1 MGIRLVQRRARYTL
15 GAATAVV
22 LAVGTGG
29 LVAATSAAA
38 SPATPGGAHCKAS
51 ITRINFGTA
60 NSGPYGGNQT
70 VWRYTLTNSHCMQ
83 VRIMTYGATV
93 QSIRVPDRRGHFTN
107 VALGFKTLNDYVDL
121 DSPPPTS
128 PNFGGP
134 YFGETIGRYA
144 NRIGGA
150 SFKLN
155 GQTYTLPVNNGPNTL
170 HGGFVGWGNRVWQ
183 NPTTATGKGNVS
195 LTMTLVSPQR

>member
-1 MGIRLVQRRARYTL
+1 MTSGSNLRRSRRLAL
-15 GAATAVV
+15 I
-22 LAVGTGG
+22 
-29 LVAATSAAA
+29 SAAA
-38 SPATPGGAHCKAS
+38 LAIVVAALVVVAPAVVAGTGRANQAALSLGTRPSPAAKTGSVSKAL
-51 ITRINFGTA
+51 FGKFR
-60 NSGPYGGNQT
+60 GRK
-70 VWRYTLTNSHCMQ
+70 VFIYTLTNDAGMR

-93 QSIRVPDRRGHFTN
+93 QSIKVPDRHGHIKN
-107 VALGFKTLNDYVDL
+107 VALGFRTLKEYVDL

-155 GQTYTLPVNNGPNTL
+155 GTTYTAGQQRAE
-170 HGGFVGWGNRVWQ
+170 HAARRVRRL
-183 NPTTATGKGNVS
+183 G
-195 LTMTLVSPQR
+195 